1 MAGSSTQ
8 FERFLQE
15 EVEKYRGVS
24 VPLRAGLLERAL
36 VRRVNIKKLH
46 PNPGDEFCMPE
57 IGPNFEII
65 SRYCQAIRSTKDHG
79 APQIFTEPLS
89 VEKMS
94 PDGYMIL
101 NGHHRWAACLRSGI
115 DKVRIEIV
123 NATHEAD
130 IRSMLQATDNHRRV
144 TLDLDEVVFRP
155 QGDKAVEKRRLFALR
170 PLERKPIRLGIPALF
185 RFLTAN
191 GYDVWVYTKHY
202 YSLDD
207 VEHCFEK
214 RRAGVTGV
222 VTGTGRKTM
231 KNLAPGDRAENL
243 IADKYDVTIHI
254 DNDMLLKTSRKTG
267 GFEEFPLKGTAG
279 DWSREIMDII
289 QGMKE

>member
-1 MAGSSTQ
+1 MAGSNTQ
-8 FERFLQE
+8 FEQFLQG
-15 EVEKYRGVS
+15 EVEKYRGVA
-24 VPLRAGLLERAL
+24 VPLRASLLERAL

-57 IGPNFEII
+57 IGPHFGII
-65 SRYCQAIRSTKDHG
+65 SNYCEAIRNAQNYGTG
-79 APQIFTEPLS
+79 EFFNEPLT

-115 DKVRIEIV
+115 NKVTIEIV
-123 NATHEAD
+123 NTTHEAD
-130 IRSMLQATDNHRRV
+130 IRSMLQSTDNHRRV

-170 PLERKPIRLGIPALF
+170 PLERKPMRLGIPALF
-185 RFLTAN
+185 RFLSSK
-191 GYDVWVYTKHY
+191 GYDVWVYTKNF

-207 VEHCFEK
+207 VEHCFES
-214 RRAGVTGV
+214 RHAGVTGV
-222 VTGTGRKTM
+222 VTGTGRKTV
-231 KNLAPGDRAENL
+231 KSLGTGDQAENL
-243 IADKYDVTIHI
+243 IADKYDMTIHI

-267 GFEEFPLKGTAG
+267 EFEEFPLKGTAG